1 MSKPKQFSGVTKPR
15 LFYDRKVSHYGY
27 SRSVSMGHIIPKSWQ
42 YVRITPLKISETII
56 VVEMKLLMETNNNA
70 QTKKPDKTGK

>member
-27 SRSVSMGHIIPKSWQ
+27 SRSVSMGHIIPEDWA
-42 YVRITPLKISETII
+42 YVRVIPLKISETTI
-56 VVEMKLLMETNNNA
+56 VVEITKLLGKNKHA
-70 QTKKPDKTGK
+70 QTTPTHKTNK